1 MSQQLQITGGAKVRS
16 LEGVITGSTGVLGS
30 LPINGANGIPQLDS
44 NGKILVSQLPNSV
57 MEYLGTWNV
66 TTNTPYLV
74 DGTGNAGDVY
84 LVEGAATGGT
94 SHDFGAGA
102 ITFYNGDQVI
112 YSGSIWQRG
121 AGSSGTVTSVAITE
135 SGDALTIT
143 GSPITNSGTINIG
156 FAGTSAQ
163 YVAGNGT
170 LVTFPTITTE
180 AQRLITEVYNETGA
194 TLTKGTVV
202 YINGG
207 HGNLPTIAKAL
218 ATSDATSAQTYGVV
232 QSDIGNNNNGYV
244 VVIGSI
250 NDLDTQAYSNGTQ
263 LYLSST
269 TAGAWTST
277 KQYAPAHL
285 VYVGIVTRSHP
296 TQGVVEIKIQNGYE
310 LDELH
315 NVAAQT
321 PSNNDGLFYN
331 SSNSLWENKSI
342 ATALGYTPANDSLV
356 VHLAGTETITGDKTF
371 SSVIKADGN
380 ILLKMSASGPSTIG
394 YVGLSGLNTGTNGIR
409 VNLTTGRYQELIFAG
424 GNINDFSY
432 TFPATSGT
440 LALTSDIPS
449 LAGYVTLAT
458 TQTITGDK
466 TFEGGNIFTGIT
478 SFLGSYQTRF
488 RNGVSLDTTYSGGG
502 VSGYTTLGANNDG
515 LKINTSDGGYNNL
528 NFASPGSSNTYVFPN
543 ASGTIALTSDIPSVT
558 NFVTLNTLQTIIG
571 TKIYSS
577 LQYFDNNVYIKH
589 SISGS
594 SAGYTTLGAS
604 ASGLN
609 INLASGTSN
618 NSLLFA
624 STSASNTYTFPNA
637 TGTIALTTDLTS
649 YVPTS
654 RTLTINGTTY
664 DLSANRSWTISGT
677 SQWTTSG
684 SNIYYNT
691 GGVSI
696 GKTTLQTGYKLDVKG
711 IVQFGDDSFSNV
723 IRLGDLDTDSTY
735 IQSVSTSGT
744 AKNLVFYNNAE
755 RMRID
760 TSGNV
765 GIGTS
770 SPAFPLEVSST
781 STTLLARFTSNQV
794 NAAIRLVNSNA
805 SGGRTYSIG
814 SGANGS
820 GAGNNFYI
828 YDETNGALRFAINN
842 SGNVGIGGTT
852 SPASLLS
859 VGPDYGSGTPLT
871 TPTAIQMDNSY
882 KSGTPAFD
890 KLKFYLFKSSTESY
904 GFNVADNS
912 DLQYWAGT
920 TSTGVHRWFTSQTER
935 MRITSAG
942 NVGIGTTTPYDFG
955 LSTMRTLHVEGSSY
969 GTVITKSGTVGAFL
983 ISDSTVGGS
992 GAAVGTYTN
1001 HDFKFTTNNVERM
1014 RISSTGDVGIGSSNP
1029 DYKLTIQTANTTQD
1043 TGSLI
1048 IKNSSGAGSMYVFN
1062 VSGTGTS
1069 TSASQ
1074 MWVQKHSSTNRS
1086 INAAG
1091 TINASGADYA
1101 EYMTKENENVIFE
1114 KGDIVGVNANGKL
1127 TNVFSESIS
1136 FVVKSTDPSYVG
1148 GDTWFTEMPPIKT
1161 NNISLSEFNIL
1172 FKEFEQRK
1180 ESARLMVDRIA
1191 FSGQVPCNIQNANVG
1206 DYIIPI
1212 ELDGKISGISVTNPT
1227 FEQYQI
1233 SVGKVWKITED
1244 GRAWIAIK
1252 IG

>member
-74 DGTGNAGDVY
+74 NGTGNAGDVY

-112 YSGSIWQRG
+112 YSGSGSIWQRG

-163 YVAGNGT
+163 YVAGNGA

-232 QSDIGNNNNGYV
+232 QSDIGNNNNGFV
-244 VVIGSI
+244 VVIGSLT
-250 NDLDTQAYSNGTQ
+250 DLDTQAYSNGTQ

-315 NVAAQT
+315 NVSAQN
-321 PSNNDGLFYN
+321 PWQDDGLFYN
-331 SSNSLWENKSI
+331 YYTQLWENKPITS
-342 ATALGYTPANDSLV
+342 ALGYTPVPNTRTL
-356 VHLAGTETITGDKTF
+356 TI
-371 SSVIKADGN
+371 
-380 ILLKMSASGPSTIG
+380 
-394 YVGLSGLNTGTNGIR
+394 
-409 VNLTTGRYQELIFAG
+409 
-424 GNINDFSY
+424 
-432 TFPATSGT
+432 
-440 LALTSDIPS
+440 
-449 LAGYVTLAT
+449 
-458 TQTITGDK
+458 
-466 TFEGGNIFTGIT
+466 
-478 SFLGSYQTRF
+478 
-488 RNGVSLDTTYSGGG
+488 NGVTYDLTANRTWTISTG
-502 VSGYTTLGANNDG
+502 VSGSGTTNYLPKWTGSTALGNSLIYDNGTNVGIGTASPTAKLSVAGTTAISGQLTLGDTITNG
-515 LKINTSDGGYNNL
+515 
-528 NFASPGSSNTYVFPN
+528 TYTYTLPN
-543 ASGTIALTSDIPSVT
+543 ATGTLALTSDIPSVT

-637 TGTIALTTDLTS
+637 TGTIALTTDLSS

-664 DLSANRSWTISGT
+664 DLSANRSWTISG

-684 SNIYYNT
+684 SDIYYNT
-691 GGVSI
+691 GNVGINQSSP
-696 GKTTLQTGYKLDVKG
+696 TYKLDVGGTIRATGLISANAG
-711 IVQFGDDSFSNV
+711 IKAQYGRIDGRLFSTSDAEFGD
-723 IRLGDLDTDSTY
+723 
-735 IQSVSTSGT
+735 
-744 AKNLVFYNNAE
+744 
-755 RMRID
+755 M
-760 TSGNV
+760 
-765 GIGTS
+765 
-770 SPAFPLEVSST
+770 T
-781 STTLLARFTSNQV
+781 STTGCLSMSFDSTGQQGYLTSRNYATATDKPLNYNGSSHIFNGGKVSISALDGESLKLQLATSTGNNYLRFYSSAGTALGYVGSFY
-794 NAAIRLVNSNA
+794 
-805 SGGRTYSIG
+805 SGG
-814 SGANGS
+814 AQLMLV
-820 GAGNNFYI
+820 
-828 YDETNGALRFAINN
+828 D
-842 SGNVGIGGTT
+842 
-852 SPASLLS
+852 
-859 VGPDYGSGTPLT
+859 GSGT
-871 TPTAIQMDNSY
+871 
-882 KSGTPAFD
+882 
-890 KLKFYLFKSSTESY
+890 
-904 GFNVADNS
+904 
-912 DLQYWAGT
+912 DLSLNGNANLLLR
-920 TSTGVHRWFTSQTER
+920 TGGTER
-935 MRITSAG
+935 MRINSSG
-942 NVGIGTTTPYDFG
+942 NVEIKGSSAQLTFYYTTQNVAIQTYDNDTIRIRTVLTNQG
-955 LSTMRTLHVEGSSY
+955 RLSVEGLAGVGNRAIYADGSGLLTISSSDSKLKKNVENIVY
-969 GTVITKSGTVGAFL
+969 GLNSVLALRPVSYNWIPENLGTQKEIGFIAQEVKSIIPEIIGKN
-983 ISDSTVGGS
+983 SDSTLS
-992 GAAVGTYTN
+992 L
-1001 HDFKFTTNNVERM
+1001 
-1014 RISSTGDVGIGSSNP
+1014 
-1029 DYKLTIQTANTTQD
+1029 DYPKLTAVLVKAIQE
-1043 TGSLI
+1043 L
-1048 IKNSSGAGSMYVFN
+1048 
-1062 VSGTGTS
+1062 
-1069 TSASQ
+1069 
-1074 MWVQKHSSTNRS
+1074 
-1086 INAAG
+1086 
-1091 TINASGADYA
+1091 
-1101 EYMTKENENVIFE
+1101 E
-1114 KGDIVGVNANGKL
+1114 
-1127 TNVFSESIS
+1127 
-1136 FVVKSTDPSYVG
+1136 
-1148 GDTWFTEMPPIKT
+1148 
-1161 NNISLSEFNIL
+1161 
-1172 FKEFEQRK
+1172 
-1180 ESARLMVDRIA
+1180 ARLKTLE
-1191 FSGQVPCNIQNANVG
+1191 N
-1206 DYIIPI
+1206 
-1212 ELDGKISGISVTNPT
+1212 K
-1227 FEQYQI
+1227 
-1233 SVGKVWKITED
+1233 
-1244 GRAWIAIK
+1244 
-1252 IG
+1252 